1 MYGRKK
7 KRSSYSGGWYDQPKK
22 PAIESGS
29 GIRGN
34 KNYGSTWWGQQW
46 LQAFT
51 QISDAN
57 RLPRGRTYANNGSV
71 RSIRLDRNNVE
82 ATVQGSYLYTVH
94 IRIPVFSEPEQEKIT
109 AMIAENPA
117 LLSRLLNREL
127 PPELHELCQQLGIQ
141 LFPQRWHDFKASCSC
156 PDYASPCKHLAA
168 IIYLLA
174 NEIDKNP
181 FVVFDLHRFDLL
193 AALEEAGFAAGQ
205 TRQLGITPL
214 SALWRPLAENGSRQ
228 APATTGDLPKAPLDF
243 SLLPDCRDNL
253 LVILPE
259 KPVFY
264 PGGDFKATLKK
275 IWTNVAKSVQKEV
288 AATTNSHATDS
299 DYDRAET
306 LEMYLYADGVPV
318 AFKVLDA
325 ADETVFEADHVAALT
340 QWLAGLP
347 AGRLDHFSA
356 ALRGTWLAWRF
367 AEACARHG
375 AIVPQLLSVEDGQF
389 IVRWLPALNQETV
402 RAVFQQLAAVL
413 PGGLLHYISVD
424 DVFAPVERDY
434 AQALLSIFISHYVH
448 TAHGLEVV
456 QMQEPVVALFAGSE
470 PQTFERFETREYPAA
485 IALWLNRFFLGEKDS
500 VPVLV
505 VAEPE
510 DVPETF
516 EVSLSIEDRRNVLRP
531 PVPLREVFESPAFAA
546 TRLELLRDL
555 STLADFF
562 PDLRALLAD
571 KGQNPLRYA
580 ARDFAQIL
588 LEKLPI
594 IALFGLR
601 VLLPKSLSK
610 ILRPQL
616 SLRLSENPG
625 RVFSN
630 SMLSLQGM
638 LQYNWQVAIGDQALT
653 PDEFLQLLK
662 NTAGLVKI
670 RGEYVYFDE
679 KEMKALAEKLAKPPA
694 LHGPE
699 LLQIAFA
706 EEYNGIGVSLTPE
719 VRRLMDE
726 LLTTELMP
734 LPAGLQ
740 ATLRPYQHRGY
751 SWLAK
756 NARLGFGSILADDMG
771 LGKTLQVI
779 TTLLHLKQ
787 SGALTAD
794 RQALVVAP
802 TTLLT
807 NWQREVARFAPGLS
821 TFIYHGGARNLAASR
836 AADIVLT
843 SYGVARSDSAKLE
856 KTDWLA
862 LVIDE
867 AQNIKNPGTEQSKA
881 LKKIPA
887 AVRIAMSGTPVENR
901 LSESWSVFDFSNKG
915 YLGGPD
921 VFKTR
926 YAIPIEGERDERTLH
941 RFRKVTAPFVLR
953 RLKTDKS
960 IISDLPDKV
969 EQNQFCTLA
978 PAQAA
983 LYQSVVDRSL
993 AEIAK
998 NEGIARRGMVLQLI
1012 MALKQICNHPAQ
1024 FLKKGSPDPDLSGK
1038 CPLLLDLV
1046 GQALEND
1053 EKVLIFTQ
1061 FRAMGELLAP
1071 MIEDRFGITAPFLH
1085 GGLSRKGRD
1094 GMVEDFQQ
1102 QRSSRL
1108 LLLSLKAGGTGLNL
1122 TAASQVI
1129 HFDLW
1134 WNPAVEAQATDR
1146 AFRIGQKRNVQVH
1159 RFITSATFEERI
1171 DAMIQSKKELA
1182 DLTVAAGETW
1192 IGELSDK
1199 ELKGLFA
1206 LG

>member
-1 MYGRKK
+1 MYGKK
-7 KRSSYSGGWYDQPKK
+7 KRSSYGGWYDRPQK
-22 PAIESGS
+22 PTIEPGS
-29 GIRGN
+29 GIRGS

-46 LQAFT
+46 LNAFT

-71 RSIRLDRNNVE
+71 RSIRLDNNNVE
-82 ATVQGSYLYTVH
+82 ATVQGSHLYKVH
-94 IRIPVFSEPEQEKIT
+94 IRIPVFSEKEQEKIT
-109 AMIAENPA
+109 ALIAENPA
-117 LLSRLLNREL
+117 ILSRLLNREL
-127 PPELHELCQQLGIQ
+127 PIELNAACQQEGIQ
-141 LFPQRWHDFKASCSC
+141 LFPQRWHDFKATCSC
-156 PDYASPCKHLAA
+156 PDSAAPCKHLAA

-193 AALEEAGFAAGQ
+193 GMLEQEGFAADQ
-205 TRQLGITPL
+205 TRQLAIPAL
-214 SALWRPLAENGSRQ
+214 SDLWRPLEKKKAKDPLTTDEN
-228 APATTGDLPKAPLDF
+228 AAKAPLDF

-253 LVILPE
+253 LAILSE

-264 PGGDFKATLKK
+264 PASDFKLILKK
-275 IWTNVAKSVQKEV
+275 IWTNVAKAAQKELN
-288 AATTNSHATDS
+288 ATTTAQATDS
-299 DYDRAET
+299 DYDRAERV
-306 LEMYLYADGVPV
+306 EMYLYEDGVPV
-318 AFKVLDA
+318 EFKVLDA
-325 ADETVFEADHVAALT
+325 ADEGILETDNVADLIE
-340 QWLAGLP
+340 WLAGLP
-347 AGRLDHFSA
+347 AGRLEHFSA
-356 ALRGTWLAWRF
+356 ELRGLWLAGRF

-375 AIVPQLLSVEDGQF
+375 ALVPQLLSTSDSQY
-389 IVRWLPALNQETV
+389 IVRWLPAMNQETV
-402 RAVFQQLAAVL
+402 RTIMQQIATDL
-413 PGGLLHYISVD
+413 PPGLLHYISDD

-434 AQALLSIFISHYVH
+434 VQAVISVFLSHYVH
-448 TAHGLEVV
+448 TAHGLDTA
-456 QMQEPVVALFAGSE
+456 QMKEPVIALFVGDE

-485 IALWLNRFFLGEKDS
+485 IGLWLNRFFLGEKDL

-505 VAEPE
+505 VSELE
-510 DVPETF
+510 DSTEAF
-516 EVSLSIEDRRNVLRP
+516 EVSMSIENRRNVLQP
-531 PVPLREVFESPAFAA
+531 PLPLRDVFESPAFAA
-546 TRLELLRDL
+546 NRLELLRDL

-562 PDLRALLAD
+562 PDLRGLLTD
-571 KGQNPLRYA
+571 KGQKPLHYA
-580 ARDFAQIL
+580 ARDFAQVL

-616 SLRLSENPG
+616 SLRLAENPG

-630 SMLSLQGM
+630 SMLSLQEM
-638 LQYNWQVAIGDQALT
+638 LKYQWQVAIGDQDLT

-662 NTAGLVKI
+662 STTGLVKI

-679 KEMKALAEKLAKPPA
+679 KEMKSLAEKLAKPPA
-694 LHGPE
+694 LNGPE

-706 EEYNGIGVSLTPE
+706 EEYNGMHISLSPA
-719 VRRLMDE
+719 VRQLMDE
-726 LLTTELMP
+726 LISTELMP
-734 LPAGLQ
+734 LPTGLQ

-756 NARLGFGSILADDMG
+756 NARIGFGSILADDMG

-787 SGALTAD
+787 SGALSAGQ
-794 RQALVVAP
+794 QALVVAP

-807 NWQREVARFAPGLS
+807 NWEREVARFAPDLT
-821 TFIYHGGARNLAASR
+821 TFIYHGGARNLAASQ

-843 SYGVARSDSAKLE
+843 SYGVVRSDTAKLE
-856 KTDWLA
+856 KTTWLA
-862 LVIDE
+862 LIIDE
-867 AQNIKNPGTEQSKA
+867 AQNIKNAGTEQSKS

-887 AVRIAMSGTPVENR
+887 SIRIAMSGTPVENR
-901 LSESWSVFDFSNKG
+901 LSEYWSVFDFSNKG

-926 YAIPIEGERDERTLH
+926 YAIPIEGERDALALR

-969 EQNQFCTLA
+969 EQDQFCTLA

-998 NEGIARRGMVLQLI
+998 NEGIARRGMILQLI
-1012 MALKQICNHPAQ
+1012 TGLKQICNHPAQ

-1061 FRAMGELLAP
+1061 FREMGDLLAP
-1071 MIEDRFGITAPFLH
+1071 MIEERFGVTAPFLH
-1085 GGLSRKGRD
+1085 GGVSRKGRD
-1094 GMVEDFQQ
+1094 EMVEDFQQ
-1102 QRSSRL
+1102 KRSSRVL
-1108 LLLSLKAGGTGLNL
+1108 ILSLKAGGTGLNL

-1159 RFITSATFEERI
+1159 RFITSASFEERI
-1171 DAMIQSKKELA
+1171 NAMIQSKKELA

-1199 ELKGLFA
+1199 DLQGLFE

>member
-1 MYGRKK
+1 
-7 KRSSYSGGWYDQPKK
+7 WYEQPKK
-22 PAIESGS
+22 PNIEPGS

-46 LQAFT
+46 LNAFT

-71 RSIRLDRNNVE
+71 RTIQLDNNNVE
-82 ATVQGSYLYTVH
+82 ATVQGSYLYKVH
-94 IRIPVFSEPEQEKIT
+94 IRIPVFSEREQEKIT
-109 AMIAENPA
+109 TLIAENPD
-117 LLSRLLNREL
+117 LLARLLNREL
-127 PPELHELCQQLGIQ
+127 PPELHAACLQAGIQ
-141 LFPQRWHDFKASCSC
+141 IFPQRWHDFQATCSC
-156 PDYASPCKHLAA
+156 PDYAAPCKHLAA

-181 FVVFDLHRFDLL
+181 FVVFALHRFDVLQ
-193 AALEEAGFAAGQ
+193 ALEQEGFSAGQ
-205 TRQLGITPL
+205 TQRLGILSLASLWLPL
-214 SALWRPLAENGSRQ
+214 EASEADQDGIAREELA
-228 APATTGDLPKAPLDF
+228 KAPIDF

-253 LVILPE
+253 LAILAE

-264 PGGDFKATLKK
+264 PGGDFKNVLKK
-275 IWTNVAKSVQKEV
+275 IWTNVAKAAQKELGATPN
-288 AATTNSHATDS
+288 AAADS

-306 LEMYLYADGVPV
+306 VEIYLYEDGVPV
-318 AFKVLDA
+318 DCKVLDA
-325 ADETVFEADHVAALT
+325 AGEVVFDASYPAALV

-347 AGRLDHFSA
+347 AGRLDSFSGP
-356 ALRGTWLAWRF
+356 LRGMWLAWRF

-375 AIVPQLLSVEDGQF
+375 AFVPQLLSVTGNQY
-389 IVRWLPALNQETV
+389 IIRWLPALNQEWV
-402 RAVFQQLAAVL
+402 RAIFQQLAAVL
-413 PGGLLHYISVD
+413 PGDALIYVSDDDASV
-424 DVFAPVERDY
+424 PTKSDY
-434 AQALLSIFISHYVH
+434 AQALISVFINHYVH
-448 TAHGLEVV
+448 TAHGLEATLL
-456 QMQEPVVALFAGSE
+456 QEPVVRLFVDSE
-470 PQTFERFETREYPAA
+470 PQAFERFETREYPAA
-485 IALWLNRFFLGEKDS
+485 IALWLNRFFLAEKET
-500 VPVLV
+500 VPVLLV
-505 VAEPE
+505 GEPE
-510 DVPETF
+510 GLADHF
-516 EVSLSIEDRRNVLRP
+516 EVSLAMENRRNVLQP
-531 PVPLREVFESPAFAA
+531 PWPLREIFESPAFAA

-562 PDLRALLAD
+562 PDLRRLLTD
-571 KGQNPLRYA
+571 KGKKPLLYA
-580 ARDFAQIL
+580 ARDFAQVL
-588 LEKLPI
+588 FEKLPI
-594 IALFGLR
+594 ISLFGLR

-616 SLRLSENPG
+616 SLHLAENPG
-625 RVFSN
+625 RVFNN
-630 SMLSLQGM
+630 SLLSLQGM
-638 LQYNWQVAIGDQALT
+638 LQYNWQVAIGDQNLL

-662 NTAGLVKI
+662 NAAGLVRI

-679 KEMKALAEKLAKPPA
+679 KEMKSLAEKLAKPPA
-694 LHGPE
+694 LSGPE
-699 LLQIAFA
+699 LLQIALA
-706 EEYNGIGVSLTPE
+706 EEYNGMRISLTPE
-719 VRRLMDE
+719 LRHLMNELRSTE
-726 LLTTELMP
+726 LLP

-756 NARLGFGSILADDMG
+756 NARIGFGSILADDMG

-787 SGALTAD
+787 TGALTAG

-807 NWQREVARFAPGLS
+807 NWQREVGRFAPGLS
-821 TFIYHGGARNLAASR
+821 TFIYHGGARDLAASL
-836 AADIVLT
+836 AADVVLT
-843 SYGVARSDSAKLE
+843 SYGVVRSDSAKLE

-862 LVIDE
+862 LIIDE

-887 AVRIAMSGTPVENR
+887 SIRIAMSGTPVENR
-901 LSESWSVFDFSNKG
+901 LSEYWSVFDFSNKG

-921 VFKTR
+921 AFKTR
-926 YAIPIEGERDERTLH
+926 YAIPIEGERDERALQ

-998 NEGIARRGMVLQLI
+998 NEGIARRGMILQLI

-1024 FLKKGSPDPDLSGK
+1024 FLKKGAPDPDLSGK

-1061 FRAMGELLAP
+1061 FREMGELLAQ
-1071 MIEDRFGITAPFLH
+1071 MIEADLGIAAPFLH
-1085 GGLSRKGRD
+1085 GGVSRKGRD
-1094 GMVEDFQQ
+1094 SMVEDFQE

-1192 IGELSDK
+1192 IGELSDRD
-1199 ELKGLFA
+1199 LKGLFQ

>member
-7 KRSSYSGGWYDQPKK
+7 KRSSYGGWYDQPKK
-22 PAIESGS
+22 PAIEPGT
-29 GIRGN
+29 GIRGS

-46 LQAFT
+46 LNAFT

-57 RLPRGRTYANNGSV
+57 RLPRGRSYAGNGSV
-71 RSIRLDRNNVE
+71 RSIQLASNNVE
-82 ATVQGSYLYTVH
+82 ATVQGSYLYKVH
-94 IRIPVFSEPEQEKIT
+94 IRIPVFSEPEQAKIT
-109 AMIAENPA
+109 ALIAENPA

-127 PPELHELCQQLGIQ
+127 PSELHELCQQQGIHI
-141 LFPQRWHDFKASCSC
+141 FPQRWHDFKASCSC

-193 AALEEAGFAAGQ
+193 AALEEEGFAAGQ

-214 SALWRPLAENGSRQ
+214 AGLWCALEA
-228 APATTGDLPKAPLDF
+228 GDSPKAGVTEGLPKTSLDF

-253 LVILPE
+253 LAILAE
-259 KPVFY
+259 KPVFS
-264 PGGDFKATLKK
+264 PGGDFKTVLKK
-275 IWTNVAKSVQKEV
+275 IWTNVAKSAQKELDTTAARDV
-288 AATTNSHATDS
+288 ADS
-299 DYDRAET
+299 DYDRTEAI
-306 LEMYLYADGVPV
+306 EMYLYADGVPV
-318 AFKVLDA
+318 EFKVLDA
-325 ADETVFEADHVAALT
+325 ANESLLETADVAGLV

-347 AGRLDHFSA
+347 AGRLEHFSA
-356 ALRGTWLAWRF
+356 ELRGLWLAWRF

-375 AIVPQLLSVEDGQF
+375 AFVPQLLSVGESQYV
-389 IVRWLPALNQETV
+389 VRWLPALNQETV
-402 RAVFQQLAAVL
+402 RSVFQQLTAVL
-413 PGGLLHYISVD
+413 PGGLLYYIAEE

-434 AQALLSIFISHYVH
+434 APAVVSVFINYYVH
-448 TAHGLEVV
+448 TAHGLEAEQV
-456 QMQEPVVALFAGSE
+456 QEPVVALFTGSE
-470 PQTFERFETREYPAA
+470 PQAFERFETREYPAA
-485 IALWLNRFFLGEKDS
+485 IALWLNRFFLGEKEH

-510 DVPETF
+510 DATDTF
-516 EVSLSIEDRRNVLRP
+516 EVSLSVENRRDVLQP
-531 PVPLREVFESPAFAA
+531 PLPLREVFESPDFASS
-546 TRLELLRDL
+546 RLELLRDL

-562 PDLRALLAD
+562 PDLRTLLTD
-571 KGQNPLRYA
+571 KGKNPLRYA

-594 IALFGLR
+594 IGLFGLR

-610 ILRPQL
+610 ILHPRL
-616 SLRLSENPG
+616 SLRLAEHPD

-630 SMLSLQGM
+630 SLLSLQGM
-638 LQYNWQVAIGDQALT
+638 LKYDWQVAIGDQNLT

-694 LHGPE
+694 LSGPE

-706 EEYNGIGVSLTPE
+706 EEYNGMHISLTPE

-726 LLTTELMP
+726 LINTELMP
-734 LPAGLQ
+734 LPTELQ

-751 SWLAK
+751 SWLVK
-756 NARLGFGSILADDMG
+756 NARIGFGSILADDMG

-779 TTLLHLKQ
+779 TTLLHLQ
-787 SGALTAD
+787 QNGALHAG

-807 NWQREVARFAPGLS
+807 NWQREVARFAPTLR
-821 TFIYHGGARNLAASR
+821 TFIYHGGARNLAASQ

-843 SYGVARSDSAKLE
+843 SYGVVRSDHAKLE

-862 LVIDE
+862 LIIDE
-867 AQNIKNPGTEQSKA
+867 AQNIKNAGTEQSKA

-887 AVRIAMSGTPVENR
+887 SIRIAMSGTPVENR
-901 LSESWSVFDFSNKG
+901 LSEYWSVFDFSNKG

-926 YAIPIEGERDERTLH
+926 YAIPIEGERDESALR

-953 RLKTDKS
+953 RLKTDRS

-993 AEIAK
+993 TEIAQNK
-998 NEGIARRGMVLQLI
+998 GIARRGMILQLI

-1024 FLKKGSPDPDLSGK
+1024 FLKQGSPDPDLSGK

-1046 GQALEND
+1046 GQALENE

-1061 FRAMGELLAP
+1061 FREMGDLLAP
-1071 MIEDRFGITAPFLH
+1071 MIEAQFGITAPFLH
-1085 GGLSRKGRD
+1085 GGLTRTQRD

-1108 LLLSLKAGGTGLNL
+1108 LILSLKAGGTGLNL

-1171 DAMIQSKKELA
+1171 NAMIQSKKELA

-1192 IGELSDK
+1192 IGELSDRD
-1199 ELKGLFA
+1199 LKGLFA

>member
-7 KRSSYSGGWYDQPKK
+7 RSSYGGWYDQPKK
-22 PAIESGS
+22 PTIEPGS
-29 GIRGN
+29 GIRGS

-46 LQAFT
+46 LNAFT

-71 RSIRLDRNNVE
+71 RSIRLDNNNVE
-82 ATVQGSYLYTVH
+82 ATVQGSHLYKVH
-94 IRIPVFSEPEQEKIT
+94 IRIPVFSEKEQEKIT
-109 AMIAENPA
+109 ALIAENPA

-127 PPELHELCQQLGIQ
+127 PTELQAACQQEGIQ
-141 LFPQRWHDFKASCSC
+141 LFPQRWHDFKATCSC
-156 PDYASPCKHLAA
+156 PDSAAPCKHLAA

-193 AALEEAGFAAGQ
+193 GALEQEGFAADQ
-205 TRQLGITPL
+205 TRQLGITALSDLWHPL
-214 SALWRPLAENGSRQ
+214 EEKAVKEMLVEGEN
-228 APATTGDLPKAPLDF
+228 LPEEAIDF
-243 SLLPDCRDNL
+243 SILPDCRDNL
-253 LVILPE
+253 LAILVE

-264 PGGDFKATLKK
+264 PSDFKSILKK
-275 IWTNVAKSVQKEV
+275 IWVNVAKFAQKELTI
-288 AATTNSHATDS
+288 TTNSVADG
-299 DYDRAET
+299 DYDRAERV
-306 LEMYLYADGVPV
+306 EMYLYEDGVPV
-318 AFKVLDA
+318 EFKVLDA
-325 ADETVFEADHVAALT
+325 GDESMLEADNVADLV

-347 AGRLDHFSA
+347 AGRLEHFSA
-356 ALRGTWLAWRF
+356 ELRGLWLSWRF

-375 AIVPQLLSVEDGQF
+375 AFVPQLLKLADNQY
-389 IVRWLPALNQETV
+389 IVRWLPALNQEIV
-402 RAVFQQLAAVL
+402 RAVFQQLAVAL
-413 PGGLLHYISVD
+413 PDGLLHYISDD
-424 DVFAPVERDY
+424 DVFAPIERDY
-434 AQALLSIFISHYVH
+434 AQAVISVFINHYVH
-448 TAHGLEVV
+448 TAHGLDDAQLRET
-456 QMQEPVVALFAGSE
+456 VVALFVGSE

-485 IALWLNRFFLGEKDS
+485 IALWLNRFFLGEKDL

-505 VAEPE
+505 VTEPE
-510 DVPETF
+510 ENAETF
-516 EVSLSIEDRRNVLRP
+516 EVSMSIENRRNVLQP
-531 PVPLREVFESPAFAA
+531 PLPLREVLESPAFAA
-546 TRLELLRDL
+546 NRLELLRDL
-555 STLADFF
+555 SALADFF
-562 PDLRALLAD
+562 PDLRGLLTD
-571 KGQNPLRYA
+571 KGQQPLSYA
-580 ARDFAQIL
+580 ARDFAQVL
-588 LEKLPI
+588 FEKLPI

-616 SLRLSENPG
+616 SLRLAENPG

-630 SMLSLQGM
+630 SMISLQEM
-638 LQYNWQVAIGDQALT
+638 LKYQWQVAIGDQDLM
-653 PDEFLQLLK
+653 PEEFLQLLK
-662 NTAGLVKI
+662 STAGLVKI
-670 RGEYVYFDE
+670 RGEYVHLNE

-694 LHGPE
+694 LSGPE

-706 EEYNGIGVSLTPE
+706 EEYNGISISLTPE

-726 LLTTELMP
+726 LISTELMP

-756 NARLGFGSILADDMG
+756 NARIGFGSILADDMG

-779 TTLLHLKQ
+779 TMLLHLKQ
-787 SGALTAD
+787 GGAMAGG

-807 NWQREVARFAPGLS
+807 NWQREVARFAPDLT
-821 TFIYHGGARNLAASR
+821 TFIYHGGARNLAASQ

-843 SYGVARSDSAKLE
+843 SYGVVRSDTAKLE

-862 LVIDE
+862 LIIDE
-867 AQNIKNPGTEQSKA
+867 AQNIKNAGTEQSKA

-887 AVRIAMSGTPVENR
+887 AIRIAMSGTPVENR
-901 LSESWSVFDFSNKG
+901 LSEYWSVFDFSNKG

-926 YAIPIEGERDERTLH
+926 YAIPIEGERDERTLR

-960 IISDLPDKV
+960 IINDLPDKV
-969 EQNQFCTLA
+969 EQDQLCTLA

-998 NEGIARRGMVLQLI
+998 NQGIARRGMILQLI
-1012 MALKQICNHPAQ
+1012 TALKQICNHPAQ

-1061 FRAMGELLAP
+1061 FREMGDLLAA
-1071 MIEDRFGITAPFLH
+1071 MIEARFGITAPFLH
-1085 GGLSRKGRD
+1085 GGVSRKGRD
-1094 GMVEDFQQ
+1094 EMVEDFQH

-1108 LLLSLKAGGTGLNL
+1108 LILSLKAGGTGLNL

-1159 RFITSATFEERI
+1159 RFITSASFEERI
-1171 DAMIQSKKELA
+1171 NEMIQSKKELA
-1182 DLTVAAGETW
+1182 DLTVATGETW

-1199 ELKGLFA
+1199 DLKGLFE